1 MPNTLSQA
9 MAQRIRTEY
18 AQPSTRDTQQLKK
31 TATELEAVFLQQ
43 FLQAMD
49 ATVDRSDNPL
59 GGGEAEET
67 FRGLMHQEMAGNM
80 AKSAGQGIGLAQDVF
95 AQAFQFL
102 NQKPFEEKEAAAKLA
117 VATPQALP
125 ATAPV
130 PASTLNTGFTE
141 LKPLAS

>member
-1 MPNTLSQA
+1 

-18 AQPSTRDTQQLKK
+18 AQPSSRDTQQLKK

-80 AKSAGQGIGLAQDVF
+80 AKTAGQGIGLAQDVF

-117 VATPQALP
+117 STTSPPPPQAKSLAQP
-125 ATAPV
+125 A
-130 PASTLNTGFTE
+130 LNTGFTE
-141 LKPLAS
+141 LKPLPIQPTS